1 MSKQDIPYLKHV
13 IDAIVDIEEST
24 KNLSKKEF
32 NGNKDVKDATVR
44 RLEIIG
50 EAIKNISNGL
60 KVKYNKIEWKKIAG
74 TRDVLIHHYFGV
86 DFDMVWKIIG
96 RDLPKLKEDI
106 KDILKKEK

>member
-1 MSKQDIPYLKHV
+1 MSEQDTPYLKHI

-50 EAIKNISNGL
+50 ESVKNISNGL

-74 TRDVLIHHYFGV
+74 TRDVLIHHYTQ
-86 DFDMVWKIIG
+86 KS
-96 RDLPKLKEDI
+96 
-106 KDILKKEK
+106 

>member
-1 MSKQDIPYLKHV
+1 MSEQDTPYLKHIV
-13 IDAIVDIEEST
+13 DAIVDIEEST

-50 EAIKNISNGL
+50 EAVKNISNGL

-74 TRDVLIHHYFGV
+74 TRDVLIHHYFGI
-86 DFDMVWKIIG
+86 DFDMVWKIIEG
-96 RDLPKLKEDI
+96 YLPKLKEDI